1 MLVTSIPQYIQG
13 LTNAKVDL
21 TTTDATVLYTAPSGA
36 DFNASV
42 VSSII
47 VSEDSGNADTL
58 TLTITNGS
66 DVFSLFKVK
75 AVGANGTVELL
86 TRDLVLQSG
95 EILNNLHTEYAEF
108 KKGDDIFSLE
118 NKNIILKIDAEGHE
132 KEVIQ
137 GLENNLNKNSIL
149 LQIEIFDKNFDVMN
163 NILKDKNFNQIHMIK
178 SDGKKDYYYKNY

>member
-13 LTNAKVDL
+13 LANAKVDL

-47 VSEDSGNADTL
+47 VSEDSGNADTI
-58 TLTITNGS
+58 TVTITNGS

-95 EILNNLHTEYAEF
+95 EILKVTAATANRLHVVA
-108 KKGDDIFSLE
+108 S
-118 NKNIILKIDAEGHE
+118 
-132 KEVIQ
+132 IQ
-137 GLENNLNKNSIL
+137 ELSKTRVTTSALA
-149 LQIEIFDKNFDVMN
+149 QI
-163 NILKDKNFNQIHMIK
+163 
-178 SDGKKDYYYKNY
+178 